1 MNQTEYKKIR
11 RMQYLARKAAKPCL
25 DLLFPRICPLCRQ
38 IVTKEDGLICPAC
51 RPKAERLLLQEPL
64 CKKCG
69 KQLEDEIQE
78 YCRDCQVRPKAFD
91 WGVSV
96 FAYRDE
102 MKESMMGF
110 KYQNKRE
117 FGDYY
122 CQQIIARCGE
132 RLKQAGAQ
140 AVVPVPLH
148 KKKLRARGYNQAE
161 ILARRLGEALELP
174 VYPKGLIRL
183 KNTEPQKNL
192 GRGQRGRN
200 LYHVFQRGTLPEHI
214 RRIIL
219 TDDIYTTGATMDAC
233 ARALLQT
240 GVQKVICVSVCSGR
254 N

>member
-1 MNQTEYKKIR
+1 MEKSRIR
-11 RMQYLARKAAKPCL
+11 RIQHLVKKAAEPCV
-25 DLLFPRICPLCRQ
+25 DLLFPRICPLCGQ
-38 IVTKEDGLICPAC
+38 IVTKEEGLICPKC
-51 RPKAERLLLQEPL
+51 RPKAERLLLRDPL

-78 YCRDCQVRPKAFD
+78 YCRDCWARPKSFE

-102 MKESMMGF
+102 MKASMMGF

-122 CQQIIARCGE
+122 SQQVMEHYGG
-132 RLKQAGAQ
+132 RLRRAGAQ

-174 VYPKGLIRL
+174 VYPRGLIRL
-183 KNTEPQKNL
+183 KNTSPQKNL
-192 GRGQRGRN
+192 GRGQRGQN
-200 LYHVFQRGTLPEHI
+200 LHHVFQRGTLPEHI
-214 RRIIL
+214 KRIIL

-233 ARALLQT
+233 ARTLLQT
-240 GVQKVICVSVCSGR
+240 GAEQVVCVSICSGR